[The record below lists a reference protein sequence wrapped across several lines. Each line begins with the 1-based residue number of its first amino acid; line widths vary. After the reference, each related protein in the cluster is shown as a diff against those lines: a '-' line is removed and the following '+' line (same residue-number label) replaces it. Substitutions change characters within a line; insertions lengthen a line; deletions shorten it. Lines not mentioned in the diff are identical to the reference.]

1 MIAVRSSDLILY
13 QNKEDKTMTEI
24 ILLLEVLR
32 FLFFVYEVIRH
43 FWHRKREKALL
54 DALESN
60 KQNLTKSENVNPK
73 D

>member
-1 MIAVRSSDLILY
+1 
-13 QNKEDKTMTEI
+13 MTEI